1 MSRALGHKELDAEQ
15 VAGMEFPTAT
25 DGYDRL
31 TVRSFLEELAEEI
44 RAFKRANIA
53 ANRRASLAE
62 DEVKATVSGLLAVAE
77 SLESEL
83 SALGNDLQTSSRKI
97 ASNIRDLQSRMN
109 RRFAANHSGDG
120 TDLDP
125 LEELVDSI
133 QEREGD
139 VFDSARLDS
148 EGPPL

>member
-1 MSRALGHKELDAEQ
+1 MSKTLGHKELDAEQ

-31 TVRSFLEELAEEI
+31 AVRSFLEELAEEI
-44 RAFKRANIA
+44 RAFRRANIA

-83 SALGNDLQTSSRKI
+83 SALGNDLQISSRKI

-109 RRFAANHSGDG
+109 RRFAANHGVDEG
-120 TDLDP
+120 DLDP

-133 QEREGD
+133 QRGEREAFGPASLEGD
-139 VFDSARLDS
+139 NL
-148 EGPPL
+148 G